1 MAKKDQKKQTAT
13 TSPKPNAQL
22 FSELQDRIHELNN
35 LLEDEKELTP
45 RLEKQEN
52 YVEVRE
58 NSVTS
63 LTQEEKSVTN
73 ESTFKQMRVQTAQ
86 E

>member
-1 MAKKDQKKQTAT
+1 M
-13 TSPKPNAQL
+13 
-22 FSELQDRIHELNN
+22 
-35 LLEDEKELTP
+35 LEDEKELTP

-63 LTQEEKSVTN
+63 LTQEEKSATN